1 MNTLLRKLLKEIYD
15 EKQQKVVVL
24 KYYALDWDDNVMFM
38 PTKIYLLTE
47 DGDEIGMG
55 TEDFAE
61 YRGKLDPKT
70 GKAIKPFD
78 FDGKTIIGLAN
89 DAFKDF
95 KSGFSKFKED
105 MNNGVEGPS
114 WRDMV
119 ESLNTGSYFAIITA
133 RGHHPDVL
141 KNAVKTLIE
150 QERGGISKELLTK
163 SLRRRKEKAGLK
175 YTNDNQ
181 EINEYLDEC
190 LFYPVS
196 YFYPNGGVKPEIV
209 KKEAMMLFIDS
220 IKELID
226 FLNRRNMLKGN
237 NEYRLKPVFGFSDDD
252 LKNIEFMTSLEGIN
266 IYSTHGGTKKLV
278 KKAD

>member
-1 MNTLLRKLLKEIYD
+1 MEIFRDMNTLLRKLLKEIYD

-78 FDGKTIIGLAN
+78 FDGKTIIGLTN

-105 MNNGVEGPS
+105 MNNGVG
-114 WRDMV
+114 RHRQLGGCIV
-119 ESLNTGSYFAIITA
+119 TGKQIGRA
-133 RGHHPDVL
+133 HV
-141 KNAVKTLIE
+141 
-150 QERGGISKELLTK
+150 
-163 SLRRRKEKAGLK
+163 
-175 YTNDNQ
+175 
-181 EINEYLDEC
+181 
-190 LFYPVS
+190 
-196 YFYPNGGVKPEIV
+196 
-209 KKEAMMLFIDS
+209 
-220 IKELID
+220 
-226 FLNRRNMLKGN
+226 
-237 NEYRLKPVFGFSDDD
+237 
-252 LKNIEFMTSLEGIN
+252 
-266 IYSTHGGTKKLV
+266 
-278 KKAD
+278 